1 LLLIEGNGSFFEGGE
16 TDEVSLVHVDLL
28 LVKAMHPN
36 HVLETV
42 LGGIAQDGDRPG
54 LDLEKR
60 KKLVHLLFGARRGSL
75 GAGGKSFPPVRMVF
89 VAGQFEQTGRDGLEE
104 LAGLPVE
111 VVAPIA
117 ADAFATVAE
126 LVFLARGGPPLVM
139 ANEWESMTAV
149 AM

>member
-1 LLLIEGNGSFFEGGE
+1 
-16 TDEVSLVHVDLL
+16 
-28 LVKAMHPN
+28 
-36 HVLETV
+36 
-42 LGGIAQDGDRPG
+42 
-54 LDLEKR
+54 
-60 KKLVHLLFGARRGSL
+60 
-75 GAGGKSFPPVRMVF
+75 MVF